1 MLVAVAITV
10 FGALL
15 LLWAATDKDCQYCWH
30 RDLNYIMPAVLGLWA
45 FAGLAA
51 MTKWAHHDSEIMDKT
66 MEHENDVM
74 GTHRDECE

>member
-1 MLVAVAITV
+1 MIWYWADYFCFAFVLVFSVIGIYT
-10 FGALL
+10 
-15 LLWAATDKDCQYCWH
+15 H
-30 RDLNYIMPAVLGLWA
+30 DLNYIMPAVLGLWA

-51 MTKWAHHDSEIMDKT
+51 MTKWAHHDSEIADKT